1 MDKMKKFKLILT
13 ITILTTII
21 SSCKKNVFN
30 SIVGKGGTVTETR
43 QITGFN
49 SIELSI
55 DANVVYTQDA
65 SYYIE
70 ISGQENVLDVLTTE
84 VSGGE
89 LEIEFRKWVRKHSNI
104 TIIIHSPE
112 IKEFEVSG
120 SGNIETSGP
129 INTTDMDLDVSGS
142 GNIVI
147 SSLATNDMEANIS
160 GSGNIY
166 VNGGTV
172 TNQEVKISGSGNI
185 DFEYLQA
192 NNSACKISGSGSI
205 TVWVLDQL
213 DATISGSGDVKYT
226 GSPIVN
232 THISGSG
239 SVIHF

>member
-1 MDKMKKFKLILT
+1 MKKFSWIIAAVLLT
-13 ITILTTII
+13 VTV
-21 SSCKKNVFN
+21 SSCKKNIFN

-43 QITGFN
+43 QVTGFN
-49 SIELSI
+49 SIDLSI
-55 DANVVYTQDA
+55 DANVEYTQD
-65 SYYIE
+65 SIYYVE
-70 ISGQENVLDVLTTE
+70 ISGQENVLEVLTME

-89 LEIEFRKWVRKHSNI
+89 LEIDFSKWVRKHSNI

-112 IKEFEVSG
+112 IKELEVSG
-120 SGNIETSGP
+120 SGNIETFGP

-142 GNIVI
+142 GNITVT
-147 SSLATNDMEANIS
+147 SLNTSDMEAKIS

-166 VNGGTV
+166 VNGGAV

-192 NNSACKISGSGSI
+192 TNSACKISGSGSMK
-205 TVWVLDQL
+205 VWVTTQL
-213 DATISGSGDVKYT
+213 DATISGSGDIKYT